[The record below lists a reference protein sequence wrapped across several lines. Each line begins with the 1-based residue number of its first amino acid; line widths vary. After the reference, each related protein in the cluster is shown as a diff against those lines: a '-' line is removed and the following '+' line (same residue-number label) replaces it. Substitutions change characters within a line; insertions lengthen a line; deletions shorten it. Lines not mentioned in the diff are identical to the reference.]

1 MIYNSLCCTAD
12 ELHVLQHDLTE
23 GKDFTSAYFLS
34 HHARNVLFCLQQNS
48 SIQVELDYSVG
59 FFKGD
64 NYQVGCIGI
73 SDMSH
78 IFWPIIFNIC
88 DGERTEHVVK
98 MYQHML
104 SLIAAI
110 VKGIKEMFF
119 LKDGGTAIDSAT
131 SILIQN
137 YVQSHVKFSPIRCQ
151 THLFR
156 GGFTRG
162 GGIR

>member
-1 MIYNSLCCTAD
+1 M
-12 ELHVLQHDLTE
+12 E
-23 GKDFTSAYFLS
+23 GKDFTSAYFLC
-34 HHARNVLFCLQQNS
+34 HHARNSLLCLQKNS

-59 FFKGD
+59 FFKG

-78 IFWPIIFNIC
+78 VFWPIIFNIC
-88 DGERTEHVVK
+88 DGENRTCGEDVSAYVVIN
-98 MYQHML
+98 
-104 SLIAAI
+104 SWN
-110 VKGIKEMFF
+110 GEIKQMFF

-137 YVQSHVKFSPIRCQ
+137 YTQSHVKFSPIRCQ

-162 GGIR
+162 DGIR

>member
-1 MIYNSLCCTAD
+1 MFFGQL
-12 ELHVLQHDLTE
+12 
-23 GKDFTSAYFLS
+23 
-34 HHARNVLFCLQQNS
+34 
-48 SIQVELDYSVG
+48 YSTYVT
-59 FFKGD
+59 
-64 NYQVGCIGI
+64 
-73 SDMSH
+73 
-78 IFWPIIFNIC
+78 
-88 DGERTEHVVK
+88 ERTEHVVK

-104 SLIAAI
+104 SLIAAV